1 MHKTSVKKNFMYQM
15 IYEIFKII
23 LPFITSPYIARV
35 IGAEGLGIYS
45 YTYSIAF
52 YFVLF
57 SMLGLNNYGNRI
69 VAQNR
74 DDQSSLNIIFS
85 NIIILHI
92 GISIVVSLAYT
103 VYVVFFATDKLFA
116 MIQAL
121 FVISGLFDISWFY
134 FGIEKFKL
142 TVTRS
147 TVIKIINVILV
158 FIYVKDASDLWK
170 YCLIMALGTLVS
182 QMILWLP
189 LKKYVKVVK
198 PNWKQ
203 MKIHIKPLLVL
214 FIPAIAVS
222 LYKYMN
228 KIMIGTLSSKSQ
240 LGYYENAEKI
250 LNIPLTIVVSFGTV
264 MLPKMSN
271 AVLYGN
277 KKQIARYIQS
287 SMKYI
292 MCLAFACAFGMAGI
306 GTVFAT
312 VFWGRDFA
320 LSGTIIMGLA
330 ITVPFVSFANVIRT
344 QYLIPTEKD
353 CEYLVSVFF
362 GAIINLLIN
371 WLLIPTLGAI
381 GATFGTIAAE
391 IVVCLI
397 QAFSVRKELPL
408 WVYIKNNV
416 IFLFTGLIMFIIVF
430 WIGRVLE
437 YNVVTLFIQV
447 LTGAIVYGSFSFL
460 YFIKTR
466 DAMFLNMLNKIKRK
480 A

>member
-1 MHKTSVKKNFMYQM
+1 M
-15 IYEIFKII
+15 
-23 LPFITSPYIARV
+23 
-35 IGAEGLGIYS
+35 
-45 YTYSIAF
+45 
-52 YFVLF
+52 
-57 SMLGLNNYGNRI
+57 
-69 VAQNR
+69 
-74 DDQSSLNIIFS
+74 
-85 NIIILHI
+85 
-92 GISIVVSLAYT
+92 
-103 VYVVFFATDKLFA
+103 
-116 MIQAL
+116 
-121 FVISGLFDISWFY
+121 
-134 FGIEKFKL
+134 
-142 TVTRS
+142 
-147 TVIKIINVILV
+147 
-158 FIYVKDASDLWK
+158 
-170 YCLIMALGTLVS
+170 IMALGTLVS

-222 LYKYMN
+222 LYKYMD

>member
-222 LYKYMN
+222 LYKYMD

-292 MCLAFACAFGMAGI
+292 MCLAFACCFWYGGYRNSI
-306 GTVFAT
+306 CYCFLGKRFCIVWNNNYGTCYYRT
-312 VFWGRDFA
+312 VR
-320 LSGTIIMGLA
+320 
-330 ITVPFVSFANVIRT
+330 
-344 QYLIPTEKD
+344 
-353 CEYLVSVFF
+353 
-362 GAIINLLIN
+362 
-371 WLLIPTLGAI
+371 
-381 GATFGTIAAE
+381 
-391 IVVCLI
+391 
-397 QAFSVRKELPL
+397 
-408 WVYIKNNV
+408 
-416 IFLFTGLIMFIIVF
+416 FICKC
-430 WIGRVLE
+430 
-437 YNVVTLFIQV
+437 N
-447 LTGAIVYGSFSFL
+447 
-460 YFIKTR
+460 
-466 DAMFLNMLNKIKRK
+466 
-480 A
+480 

>member
-1 MHKTSVKKNFMYQM
+1 M

-222 LYKYMN
+222 LYKYMD